1 MQSNRLRNNPSL
13 SKGVESPG
21 PVNRYRVGA
30 PRKSPSADVLT
41 IIPVRQTRDRNELK
55 RDFEPAVFDTIRAE
69 MNDNHFSAAEG
80 EMRHVRT
87 AGGRI
92 GLVGMGKDHT
102 DRSMYR
108 WIGACAVQM
117 GRETKVESV
126 VIVRGSIAEE
136 RWPQAAA
143 DIAEGS
149 ELGSFT
155 FSHYKHNSQKD
166 RKARPLHLHFATDS
180 AATLFNT
187 DLEQAV
193 TTAAATNFARQLAN
207 HPPNVIHPG
216 SLVQICRSVAHQLHL
231 KFRVIT
237 FAEADRL
244 SMGGLCSVGRGSPR
258 RPAIIILEHAPAVSR
273 VKPPIAVVG
282 KAVTFDTGGISIKPA
297 ADMGAMKYDKCGGMA
312 AIGVAVAAAML
323 NLPQR
328 VVCAIPTAENMPD
341 GDAYRPGDII
351 QMHNGK
357 TVDVTN
363 TDAEGRL
370 ILADAISYICEEY
383 KPKYLI
389 DLATLTGGIV
399 TALGGVYAGLMSN
412 HDDLAAELVAAGER
426 TDEWLWRL
434 PLQRRYRKLLD
445 SPHADMV
452 NSGGREAQAIQGG
465 MFLQEFVPDSVPWAH
480 LDIAGVAH
488 PRKEY
493 RYLKGD
499 QSSGFGV
506 RLIVELIK
514 SGANHQ
520 RK

>member
-1 MQSNRLRNNPSL
+1 MQSNRLRNNPPL
-13 SKGVESPG
+13 PKGVESPR
-21 PVNRYRVGA
+21 PVNRYRVGV
-30 PRKSPSADVLT
+30 PNKSAATDVLT
-41 IIPVRQTRDRNELK
+41 IIPVRQTRDRAELK
-55 RDFEPAVFDTIRAE
+55 RDFDPAVFDMILAE
-69 MNDNHFSAAEG
+69 MHDNLFLAAEG

-102 DRSMYR
+102 ERSMYR
-108 WIGACAVQM
+108 WIGACAAQM
-117 GRETKVESV
+117 GRVTKMESV
-126 VIVRGSIAEE
+126 VMVRGSIAED
-136 RWPQAAA
+136 RWPLAAA
-143 DIAEGS
+143 DIAEGA

-155 FSHYKHNSQKD
+155 FSHYKHPSKDDQKF
-166 RKARPLHLHFATDS
+166 RKLHLHFAADS
-180 AATLFNT
+180 AVKLFNT
-187 DLEQAV
+187 DLQRAAM
-193 TTAAATNFARQLAN
+193 TAAAANFARQLAN
-207 HPPNVIHPG
+207 HPPNVIHPE
-216 SLVQICRSVAHQLHL
+216 SLVQICRTVAHRLHL

-237 FAEADRL
+237 FAEAERL
-244 SMGGLCSVGRGSPR
+244 SMGGVCSVGRGSPHK
-258 RPAIIILEHAPAVSR
+258 PAIIILEYAPAVSR
-273 VKPPIAVVG
+273 VNPPIAVVG

-351 QMHNGK
+351 RMHNGK

-389 DLATLTGGIV
+389 DLATLTGGVV

-412 HDDLAAELVAAGER
+412 HDGLANELKSAGER
-426 TDEWLWRL
+426 VDEWLWRL
-434 PLQRRYRKLLD
+434 PLHRRYRGLLD

-452 NSGGREAQAIQGG
+452 NSGGREAQPIQGG
-465 MFLQEFVPDSVPWAH
+465 MFLQEFIPAEVPWAH

-488 PRKEY
+488 PRRDY

-499 QSSGFGV
+499 QASGFGV
-506 RLIVELIK
+506 RLIVDFIK
-514 SGANHQ
+514 S
-520 RK
+520 R

>member
-1 MQSNRLRNNPSL
+1 MQSKKLRNNPPL
-13 SKGVESPG
+13 PKGVESPR
-21 PVNRYRVGA
+21 PMNRYSVGV
-30 PRKSPSADVLT
+30 PVKSAAAEVLT
-41 IIPVRQTRDRNELK
+41 IIPVRQSRDRAELK
-55 RDFEPAVFDTIRAE
+55 RDFDPAVFDMILAE
-69 MNDNHFSAAEG
+69 MHDNLFLAAEG

-102 DRSMYR
+102 ERSMYR

-117 GRETKVESV
+117 ARVTKMESV

-143 DIAEGS
+143 DIAEGA

-155 FSHYKHNSQKD
+155 FGHYKHTSQED
-166 RKARPLHLHFATDS
+166 RKPRPLHLHFATDS
-180 AATLFNT
+180 AVKLFNT
-187 DLEQAV
+187 DLQQAV
-193 TTAAATNFARQLAN
+193 TAAAATNFVRQLAN
-207 HPPNVIHPG
+207 HPPNVIHPE
-216 SLVQICRSVAHQLHL
+216 SLEQICRTMADRLHL

-237 FAEADRL
+237 FAEAKRL
-244 SMGGLCSVGRGSPR
+244 SMGGLCSVGRGSPHK
-258 RPAIIILEHAPAVSR
+258 PAIIILEHAPAASR
-273 VKPPIAVVG
+273 SKPPIAVVG

-383 KPKYLI
+383 KPKCLI
-389 DLATLTGGIV
+389 DLATLTGGVV

-452 NSGGREAQAIQGG
+452 NSGGREAQPIQGG
-465 MFLQEFVPDSVPWAH
+465 MFLQEFIPDSVPWAH

-488 PRKEY
+488 LRKEY

-499 QSSGFGV
+499 QASGFGV
-506 RLIVELIK
+506 RLIIAFIK
-514 SGANHQ
+514 T
-520 RK
+520 R